1 MSSGAGLS
9 EKELVFGDV
18 EREMGVTR
26 QVLGALP
33 EGKFGWKPH
42 GKSMSLM
49 QLGLHVATLPSW
61 LEHTLRGDVLDFA
74 EAPRPPAQVET
85 AAELVGIFDKHAA
98 GAREAIAKF
107 DMKNW
112 NKMWTMR
119 NGEQVF
125 TTQPR
130 PKVARVWCLNHL
142 VHHRG
147 QLCLYLR
154 LLDVK
159 VPTVYFNTADDPSW
173 VFE

>member
-1 MSSGAGLS
+1 LA

-33 EGKFGWKPH
+33 EEKFGWKPH
-42 GKSMSLM
+42 AKSMSLM
-49 QLGLHVATLPSW
+49 QLGLHVATLPGW
-61 LEHTLRGDVLDFA
+61 LESALAGDELDFA
-74 EAPRPPAQVET
+74 HAPRPPAKVDT
-85 AAELVGIFDKHAA
+85 TAELVGIFDKHVA
-98 GAREAIAKF
+98 GAREAMAKF
-107 DMKNW
+107 DMGNW

-125 TTQPR
+125 TAQRR

-173 VFE
+173 VFD